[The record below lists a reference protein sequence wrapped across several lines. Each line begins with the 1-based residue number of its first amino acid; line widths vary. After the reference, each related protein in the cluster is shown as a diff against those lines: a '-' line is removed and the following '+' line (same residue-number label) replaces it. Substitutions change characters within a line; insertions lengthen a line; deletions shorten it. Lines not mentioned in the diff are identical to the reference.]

1 MEKLVS
7 IQGLSKTYGPVTAL
21 NNVNLEINK
30 GEIIGIL
37 GPNGSGKTT
46 LIKIITGLLKQYI
59 GDVKIDNQAIGVHSK
74 SIISYLPDC
83 NYLNEKWTCLDA
95 IDFFKDFYLDFDT
108 KRAHELLE
116 FLRIPL
122 KSKIKQLSKG
132 TKEKVQLSLVLSRR
146 AKLYIFDEPIAG
158 VDPASRDLIFEMILK
173 NHDPESTILIC
184 THLIA
189 EAEKI
194 ISRAIFLNYGQ
205 IHLDKQMKD
214 FKAETTKTLD
224 EHFREVFRCF

>member
-1 MEKLVS
+1 MEKLIS

-21 NNVNLEINK
+21 NNVNIEINK

-46 LIKIITGLLKQYI
+46 LIKIITGLLKQYM
-59 GDVKIDNQAIGVHSK
+59 GDIKVDNQKIGIHSK
-74 SIISYLPDC
+74 GIISYLPDC

-95 IDFFKDFYLDFDT
+95 IEFFKDFYLDFDE
-108 KRAHELLE
+108 KRAFELLE

-122 KSKIKQLSKG
+122 RSKIKHLSKG
-132 TKEKVQLSLVLSRR
+132 TKEKVQLSLVLARR

-158 VDPASRDLIFEMILK
+158 VDPASRDLIFEMILR
-173 NHDPESTILIC
+173 NHDPESTIIIC

-205 IHLDKQMKD
+205 IYLDKDMKT
-214 FKAETTKTLD
+214 FREETTKTLD